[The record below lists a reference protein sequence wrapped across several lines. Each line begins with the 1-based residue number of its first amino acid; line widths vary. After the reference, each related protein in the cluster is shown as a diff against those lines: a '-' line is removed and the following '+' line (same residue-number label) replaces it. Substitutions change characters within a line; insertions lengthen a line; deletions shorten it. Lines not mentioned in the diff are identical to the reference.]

1 MVIKLDKI
9 VKVGYFL
16 TLPLS
21 KNPFSPKMTK
31 FHNFISWNSEKQ
43 IKSTPDNLNLLGSS
57 EQITENKEVSKWMGR
72 ECN

>member
-21 KNPFSPKMTK
+21 KNPFPPKMTK
-31 FHNFISWNSEKQ
+31 FHNFILWNSEKQ

-57 EQITENKEVSKWMGR
+57 EQITENKEVSKWIGR

>member
-9 VKVGYFL
+9 VKVGNFL

-31 FHNFISWNSEKQ
+31 FPNFILWNSEKQ
-43 IKSTPDNLNLLGSS
+43 VKSTPHNLNLLGKS
-57 EQITENKEVSKWMGR
+57 QKV
-72 ECN
+72 